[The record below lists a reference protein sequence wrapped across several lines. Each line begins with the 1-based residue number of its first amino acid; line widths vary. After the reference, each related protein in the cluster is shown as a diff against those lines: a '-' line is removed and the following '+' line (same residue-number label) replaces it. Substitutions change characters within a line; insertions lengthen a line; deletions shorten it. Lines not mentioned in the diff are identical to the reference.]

1 MEVHMRNKSLVFRIS
16 ILASLLFT
24 ISACSPTKPV
34 FKGGAINPPFPAAEI
49 KLTDH
54 NGQPFTLSGQRG
66 KVVLVYFGYTNCP
79 DECPLTMAHVNQA
92 LQSIGDSAKN
102 VQVVMVT
109 TDPERDTSQVLKD
122 YMANFNPTFLGL
134 TGTTE
139 ELQKVW
145 SDYGV
150 TVEDGGETHSTFL
163 YVIDPAGNLRETFL
177 PDSVP
182 ADIGADVG
190 LLLDGN

>member
-1 MEVHMRNKSLVFRIS
+1 MRFKSLGIGIS
-16 ILASLLFT
+16 ILASLVFLM
-24 ISACSPTKPV
+24 SACSPGKPS

-54 NGQPFTLSGQRG
+54 NGQPFTLSSQRG

-79 DECPLTMAHVNQA
+79 DECPLTMAHVKEA
-92 LQSIGDSAKN
+92 LQNLGDGAKN

-109 TDPERDTSQVLKD
+109 TDPARDTQQVLKD

-134 TGTTE
+134 TGTDE
-139 ELQKVW
+139 ELKKVW

-150 TVEDGGETHSTFL
+150 AVEQGGEAHSTFL

-177 PDSVP
+177 PDSEP
-182 ADIGADVG
+182 ADISADVG
-190 LLLDGN
+190 LLLKGD